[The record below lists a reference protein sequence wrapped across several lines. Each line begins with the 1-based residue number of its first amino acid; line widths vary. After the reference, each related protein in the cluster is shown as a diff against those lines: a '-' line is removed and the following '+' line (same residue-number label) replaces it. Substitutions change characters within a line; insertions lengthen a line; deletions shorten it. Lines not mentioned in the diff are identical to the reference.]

1 MKTYNQFITELNK
14 FELAMKAGKIGSKAL
29 KKIGVTSNITGRT
42 KINPVELMQFRGN
55 PRNPFTSMRKSA
67 ENQLRN
73 YQTQAPGQLGPNIFR
88 NKFGK
93 PLHYDT
99 TKGRHTE
106 LRGVGKKFNRQAY
119 TDMKHSY
126 LDGNKGA
133 KKAMDAI
140 KDMGDANRQL
150 SKPPIGTTPIGTRP
164 NEMIKSSFPRT
175 IEKRKMKDLMNKE
188 KLGIEPKYGDKPT
201 TANIKKG
208 SIPEPKKKNLRKE
221 EVMAAPTNS
230 VGGGQIAGTI
240 EAGDNPPVK
249 KKKKTYA
256 YGGRGSRKMWMN
268 NK

>member
-1 MKTYNQFITELNK
+1 MRTYKEFITELNK
-14 FELAMKAGKIGSKAL
+14 FELAMKAGKIGFKTL
-29 KKIGVTSNITGRT
+29 RKIGATFNNTGRT
-42 KINPVELMQFRGN
+42 KVNPVELMQFRG
-55 PRNPFTSMRKSA
+55 RASNPFTSMRKSA

-99 TKGRHTE
+99 TKGRHTK

-126 LDGNKGA
+126 LDGDKGA

-208 SIPEPKKKNLRKE
+208 SIPEPKKK
-221 EVMAAPTNS
+221 
-230 VGGGQIAGTI
+230 
-240 EAGDNPPVK
+240 K
-249 KKKKTYA
+249 K
-256 YGGRGSRKMWMN
+256 
-268 NK
+268 

>member
-14 FELAMKAGKIGSKAL
+14 FELAMKAGKIGSKVL

-88 NKFGK
+88 NKLGK

-126 LDGNKGA
+126 LDGDKGA

-201 TANIKKG
+201 TKNIEKG
-208 SIPEPKKKNLRKE
+208 SIPEPKKKN
-221 EVMAAPTNS
+221 N
-230 VGGGQIAGTI
+230 
-240 EAGDNPPVK
+240 K
-249 KKKKTYA
+249 K
-256 YGGRGSRKMWMN
+256 
-268 NK
+268 

>member
-88 NKFGK
+88 NKLGK

-126 LDGNKGA
+126 LDGDKGA

-201 TANIKKG
+201 TVNIKKG
-208 SIPEPKKKNLRKE
+208 SIPEPKKKN
-221 EVMAAPTNS
+221 
-230 VGGGQIAGTI
+230 
-240 EAGDNPPVK
+240 K
-249 KKKKTYA
+249 K
-256 YGGRGSRKMWMN
+256 
-268 NK
+268 

>member
-42 KINPVELMQFRGN
+42 KINRVELMQFRNN

-88 NKFGK
+88 NKLGK

-140 KDMGDANRQL
+140 DRKDVARKGEL
-150 SKPPIGTTPIGTRP
+150 IG
-164 NEMIKSSFPRT
+164 
-175 IEKRKMKDLMNKE
+175 
-188 KLGIEPKYGDKPT
+188 KLQDIILEL
-201 TANIKKG
+201 N
-208 SIPEPKKKNLRKE
+208 
-221 EVMAAPTNS
+221 NS
-230 VGGGQIAGTI
+230 LDFKVGGEIAEELSSLYDYI
-240 EAGDNPPVK
+240 LFSILEK
-249 KKKKTYA
+249 
-256 YGGRGSRKMWMN
+256 
-268 NK
+268 